1 MNSEEQIRFLRQDEM
16 AAAVALA
23 DSVFRTDGRASM
35 GASLPKVFS
44 CSLLQAVGCFS
55 DGVLVS
61 FAGFVPSV
69 VQIGGARISVYSYGA
84 VCTHPTY
91 RGRGHARAILEF
103 AKQQAERAGASL
115 LLVSGELP
123 LYIKAGCCLFGT
135 TGTYRLLS
143 GHLADLASSRSSDLV
158 CREASSA
165 DWFRLHQLA
174 AARPVGFEQSLWDI
188 ADLMKAEALASIRRL
203 RHRTFIAERSGVP
216 VAFCV
221 FALKPKEYADR
232 SIALASVNAIGGGFA
247 IEWAGEDKAVVSLLL
262 HVMEKEAVQQLEAVI
277 PWQEKSLARLLE
289 PAFLGTGKN
298 QGTVY
303 VLNAK
308 RLFEQLGPYWTGQG
322 VSPGLLPTVR
332 AVEDRMFELSVGERL
347 LPVLNRQQLV
357 SLLFDSEGEEDRSSY
372 EWKRAAGA
380 CFPLPFPYTKG
391 LNFI

>member
-16 AAAVALA
+16 AAAVTLA

-44 CSLLQAVGCFS
+44 HSLLQAVGCLS
-55 DGVLVS
+55 DGELVS

-84 VCTHPTY
+84 VCTHPSY
-91 RGRGHARAILEF
+91 RGKGHARAILEF

-135 TGTYRLLS
+135 TGTYRLLP
-143 GHLADLASSRSSDLV
+143 GHLADLAFCRSSNLV
-158 CREASSA
+158 FRESSPV
-165 DWFRLHQLA
+165 DWFRLHQLV
-174 AARPVGFEQSLWDI
+174 AARQVGFEQSLWDI

-203 RHRTFIAERSGVP
+203 RHRTYIAERSGVP

-221 FALKPKEYADR
+221 FALKPKGYADS
-232 SIALASVNAIGGGFA
+232 SIASVNMNGGEFA

-262 HVMEKEAVQQLEAVI
+262 HVMEKEKVQQLEAII

-289 PAFLGTGKN
+289 PAFLGEGKN

-303 VLNAK
+303 VVNAE
-308 RLFEQLGPYWTGQG
+308 RLFEQLGPYWIGQG
-322 VSPGLLPTVR
+322 VSPGLLPAVR
-332 AVEDRMFELSVGERL
+332 VVDDQTFELSVGEQL

-357 SLLFDSEGEEDRSSY
+357 SLLFDNEEGEDRSRD
-372 EWKRAAGA
+372 EWTRATGA

-391 LNFI
+391 LNFV